1 MRRIWA
7 AMLCLMLALAG
18 GCAGAQ
24 EQWRT
29 LQPRPLPENPV
40 AENPYM
46 GRGDNSIH
54 NDVYASDVTDA
65 VAPLGI
71 YSRVTASLETQNIHA
86 PSAAFYDSRGN
97 AVTPFLGGISIV
109 SFDGEQVQRLGS
121 FVPQRDD
128 GAGYAFQISY
138 SFVDAN
144 DNVVAPTSHG
154 HILVM
159 RTLDQDGQVL
169 PVFEKLAK
177 SYRLI

>member
-1 MRRIWA
+1 
-7 AMLCLMLALAG
+7 MLALAG

-97 AVTPFLGGISIV
+97 AVTPFLGGHIHRILRR
-109 SFDGEQVQRLGS
+109 GT
-121 FVPQRDD
+121 
-128 GAGYAFQISY
+128 GAAAGFLRAS
-138 SFVDAN
+138 A
-144 DNVVAPTSHG
+144 G
-154 HILVM
+154 
-159 RTLDQDGQVL
+159 
-169 PVFEKLAK
+169 
-177 SYRLI
+177 